1 MDNFKCLSD
10 HVSAHAF
17 VDFIDACGTFRKE
30 LLKSMKI
37 DKKFKEELKLANLDK
52 EELVV
57 RLDESNKKNEFLRN
71 QISSQDENVG
81 NMHIRSGKLNG
92 STSFF
97 NL

>member
-1 MDNFKCLSD
+1 MANL
-10 HVSAHAF
+10 
-17 VDFIDACGTFRKE
+17 E
-30 LLKSMKI
+30 
-37 DKKFKEELKLANLDK
+37 KEELI
-52 EELVV
+52 V
-57 RLDESNKKNEFLRN
+57 RLNESNKKDEFLRN